1 MNTLRRNSRVGKSRT
16 WGLDWKML
24 PKNPHL
30 EPCNLDS
37 APSFDVLNH
46 YQMMDRQM
54 LRAAIP
60 LPALPEKQDFS
71 AESDRARLSRVAL
84 KAYRRLVEHW
94 GLTGH
99 QAAALLDVSTSTW
112 ERLKQKRKDK
122 SLSQDQLTR
131 ISAMVGI
138 YKGLHLLFADDMAD
152 RWPKLDNKGPLFA
165 RMSPIDSMLK
175 GGIPQM
181 LEVRR
186 YVDAVRGGL

>member
-1 MNTLRRNSRVGKSRT
+1 ME
-16 WGLDWKML
+16 M
-24 PKNPHL
+24 
-30 EPCNLDS
+30 
-37 APSFDVLNH
+37 
-46 YQMMDRQM
+46 QM
-54 LRAAIP
+54 LAAALP
-60 LPALPEKQDFS
+60 LPNLSERQDFS
-71 AESDRARLSRVAL
+71 ADADRVRLSKVAL
-84 KAYRRLVEHW
+84 KAYKRLVDQW
-94 GLTGH
+94 GLTGQ

-112 ERLKQKRKDK
+112 ERLKQEGKDK

-152 RWPKLDNKGPLFA
+152 RWPKLDNRGPLFA
-165 RMSPIDSMLK
+165 RKSPIESMLK